1 MVKFLKVIVIL
12 FLFLTGCST
21 TKIEEV
27 PVEEEEVKIYDVN
40 TATLASINRYIS
52 KNEKFKYYGVYKND
66 YVNAE
71 FFDGHLDVNAN
82 NRDRP
87 TLSIWQDETGRFLYQ
102 YIMYYDYEFS
112 YLKNNERRDA
122 YMTISYAFG
131 TETYFNDNF
140 DETIDLR
147 ANNENYLLKYENGK
161 FVDDM
166 EGPTKGNEVKFTASL
181 LENLN
186 QIYNEYTQN
195 RIYKSDG
202 YIVNDIV
209 ALISDNE
216 FLSVKHDETKNN
228 LNEESNNNSIDG
240 NIDNLH
246 DFEPILNR
254 QTEPITT
261 YSLIDDIYTI
271 IDENGYGII
280 DNTGNVILV
289 PLGDSMPK
297 VFDNYELSIDIY
309 KYPGI
314 NKVNQYNIESGH
326 GLSSYIPYYDG
337 VEVGIVI
344 LGDDGPISRSDD
356 TKQIQEYNLL
366 PYIEIYY
373 SSSVGELLEGANY
386 GTDFNY
392 GVINGNGDVLTDA
405 IYDNI
410 LSFGGELILGY
421 RDNTWY
427 YINDNGEE
435 VMSTK
440 EGLFS
445 NFQIK
450 GEYIKI
456 PFPDINGKVI
466 MIDENGKYGVKDIDG
481 NTVIPFEYEDGSP
494 FNGKILLKKN
504 GKWLEFE

>member
-1 MVKFLKVIVIL
+1 M
-12 FLFLTGCST
+12 
-21 TKIEEV
+21 
-27 PVEEEEVKIYDVN
+27 
-40 TATLASINRYIS
+40 
-52 KNEKFKYYGVYKND
+52 
-66 YVNAE
+66 
-71 FFDGHLDVNAN
+71 DVNAN

-131 TETYFNDNF
+131 TGTYFNDNF

-186 QIYNEYTQN
+186 HIYNEYTQN

-216 FLSVKHDETKNN
+216 VLSVKHDETKNN

-392 GVINGNGDVLTDA
+392 VL
-405 IYDNI
+405 
-410 LSFGGELILGY
+410 LMEM
-421 RDNTWY
+421 
-427 YINDNGEE
+427 
-435 VMSTK
+435 VM
-440 EGLFS
+440 F
-445 NFQIK
+445 
-450 GEYIKI
+450 
-456 PFPDINGKVI
+456 
-466 MIDENGKYGVKDIDG
+466 
-481 NTVIPFEYEDGSP
+481 
-494 FNGKILLKKN
+494 
-504 GKWLEFE
+504 